1 MGRKRIDKDENHAG
15 KVRLS
20 FYASQTVLDILEQA
34 KIEEHTNSTTDVLT
48 QIILEYAN
56 HKILKD
62 ISNDVQRTSGA
73 SADMMKNVLSEQDVL
88 KERLSLLES
97 KFALLHRN
105 VDELLDILTDETS
118 LKSAKSSKKK

>member
-1 MGRKRIDKDENHAG
+1 MGRKRIEKEEDYGG

-34 KIEEHTNSTTDVLT
+34 KIEEHTNSTTDILT

-56 HKILKD
+56 HKVLKD
-62 ISNDVQRTSGA
+62 ITQDVQKSSGA
-73 SADMMKNVLSEQDVL
+73 SADMVKTVLSEQDVL

-105 VDELLDILTDETS
+105 VDEILDFLSEDP
-118 LKSAKSSKKK
+118 SSDKK